1 MQIHQVGDLVV
12 APESVVE
19 TESNGEGPR
28 YAIASLLGQGSMC
41 QTYAATEV
49 ATGQSVAIKV
59 LSLLEATDW
68 KTVELFEREAK
79 VLKHLDHPNIPNYL
93 NHFQIELEQDQ
104 RFYLVQELAEGYS
117 FATLVEGVER
127 KPWRANEKQ
136 ARWIATQVLGTL
148 TYLHGL
154 TPPVIHRDIKPEN
167 LMLKPGGQVYLV
179 DFNAMQAV
187 YRNTKSYRCTFVGTL
202 GYMPPEQFSGQA
214 CFASDLYSLGAT
226 LVYLLSGKSPADLP
240 EEDLKIQFRGVTP
253 GSAALLDWLDHLLE
267 PMAEDRFAT
276 AEQALATLQGKAI
289 PQAAA
294 PPLQTFGEYVDP
306 QLDEAGVWLADQKF
320 DSAGIRGRLRLG
332 WDGWLY
338 GLDAPN
344 RNMIEKWD
352 G

>member
-1 MQIHQVGDLVV
+1 MQIHQAGDLVI

-19 TESNGEGPR
+19 PGSEVPH

-49 ATGQSVAIKV
+49 ATGQPVAIKV

-79 VLKHLDHPNIPNYL
+79 VLKHLGHPNIPNYL

-104 RFYLVQELAEGYS
+104 RFYLVQELAEGQ
-117 FATLVEGVER
+117 ALAVLVEGGER

-136 ARWIATQVLGTL
+136 VRWIATQVLQTL
-148 TYLHGL
+148 DYLHGL
-154 TPPVIHRDIKPEN
+154 TPPVIHRDIKPQN
-167 LMLKPGGQVYLV
+167 LILKPGGQVYLV

-187 YRNTKSYRCTFVGTL
+187 YRNTKSYRGTFVGTL

-226 LVYLLSGKSPADLP
+226 LVYFLSGKSPADLP
-240 EEDLKIQFRGVTP
+240 EEDMKMQFRGVTP
-253 GSAALLDWLDHLLE
+253 GSAALLDWLDRLLE

-276 AEQALATLQGKAI
+276 AEQALAAFQGQVI
-289 PQAAA
+289 PRAAV
-294 PPLQTFGEYVDP
+294 PKLMTFGEYVDP
-306 QLDEAGVWLADQKF
+306 QLDEAGVWLADQEF
-320 DSAGIRGRLRLG
+320 DSTVIGS
-332 WDGWLY
+332 
-338 GLDAPN
+338 
-344 RNMIEKWD
+344 
-352 G
+352 

>member
-1 MQIHQVGDLVV
+1 MQIHQAGDLVL

-19 TESNGEGPR
+19 PGAKAEGAR

-41 QTYAATEV
+41 QTYAATEI
-49 ATGQSVAIKV
+49 ATGQPVAIKV

-104 RFYLVQELAEGYS
+104 RFYLVQELAEGQ
-117 FATLVEGVER
+117 ALAALVEGGDR

-136 ARWIATQVLGTL
+136 ARWIATQVLQTL
-148 TYLHGL
+148 DYLHGL

-167 LMLKPGGQVYLV
+167 LILKPGGQVYLV
-179 DFNAMQAV
+179 DFNAMQTV
-187 YRNTKSYRCTFVGTL
+187 YRNTKSYRGTFVGTL

-240 EEDLKIQFRGVTP
+240 EEEMKMQFREATP
-253 GSAALLDWLDHLLE
+253 GSAELLDWLDRLLE
-267 PMAEDRFAT
+267 PMAEDRFTT
-276 AEQALATLQGKAI
+276 AEQALAALQGQVI
-289 PQAAA
+289 PQAEV
-294 PPLQTFGEYVDP
+294 PRLKTFGDYVDP
-306 QLDEAGVWLADQKF
+306 QLDEAGVWLADQEF
-320 DSAGIRGRLRLG
+320 DSTVI
-332 WDGWLY
+332 DG
-338 GLDAPN
+338 
-344 RNMIEKWD
+344 
-352 G
+352 